1 MADNTQDKRD
11 LLALLMNSEYYSTR
25 RRQAIEGKRVEE
37 FIKELEN
44 FTATLWKSLYDLNQD
59 LDKLKEQM
67 GKTESKSS
75 KLEELLLAQLFDNVT
90 DGVTN

>member
-1 MADNTQDKRD
+1 MADNTQNKRD

-59 LDKLKEQM
+59 LDRLKEQM
-67 GKTESKSS
+67 GKTENKSS

-90 DGVTN
+90 DGITN

>member
-1 MADNTQDKRD
+1 MADNAQDKRD